1 MRLSLSGDE
10 TGDEY
15 ALEASVGQVSND
27 GGLPYGKLFNEF
39 VEAVCSHDDGRAEL
53 VRQQIVGE
61 LGEAAMVDAA
71 AVISAFNGYPRAAD
85 ATGIPL
91 EEYKADATEAMR
103 AELGLD
109 SLNLSKTAQTSG
121 G

>member
-15 ALEASVGQVSND
+15 ALAVSVGQDSSD
-27 GGLPYGKLFNEF
+27 GGLPYGELINEF
-39 VEAVCSHDDGRAEL
+39 VEAVSAHDDGRTILA
-53 VRQQIVGE
+53 RQQIVKE
-61 LGEAAMVDAA
+61 LGEAALVDAA
-71 AVISAFNGYPRAAD
+71 AVIAAFNGYPRAAD

-91 EEYKADATEAMR
+91 EEYKADATETMR

-109 SLNLSKTAQTSG
+109 SLNLSKTAQTSSK
-121 G
+121 